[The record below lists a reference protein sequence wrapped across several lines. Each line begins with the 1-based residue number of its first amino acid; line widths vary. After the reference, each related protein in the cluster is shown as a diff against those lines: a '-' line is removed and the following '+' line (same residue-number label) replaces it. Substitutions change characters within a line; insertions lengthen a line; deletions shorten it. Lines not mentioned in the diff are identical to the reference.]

1 MDKKLLENS
10 ISAQMLEN
18 RTGENEDVTTDVV
31 VVGSG
36 FAGLSAAI
44 AAALA
49 GASVI
54 VLEKRETCGGNSLV
68 SGGTLTVAGS
78 SIQAREGIE
87 DSLELMEQDMLA
99 AGKGLND
106 HALVKCVAR
115 ESYPTLQW
123 LTNEIGV
130 RFQDRVDQFGG
141 HSLPRNHTPD
151 NASGA
156 EIIEPL
162 LVKAKELGVEIKT
175 RMALCKLLTDAK
187 VAVVGVEARDRTGC
201 IQKFWAN
208 RGVVL
213 ATGGFAGD
221 VEFRM
226 LHNPQLT
233 EAIDHTNQPETSA
246 EALTAAIELGAQCLH
261 MNEIQLAP
269 WVSPDEKGY
278 GVAPLLASY
287 TVLAY
292 GVAINPT
299 TGKRFINELADRKL
313 WTDTLFR
320 IGHPCIG
327 IADRAGVQNSGMEV
341 EPYVGQG
348 VIAKFEDLESLASA
362 YLIPQAALHQ
372 TIERYNHYVARHR
385 DEEFNKPLRERSK
398 PLSPPYYSVRLWPKV
413 HYTMGGLKI
422 DTKARVI
429 DRSDRP
435 IARLYAAGEV
445 TGGIHGAC
453 RLGGCAISECLIFG
467 RIAGQNAAANISIS

>member
-1 MDKKLLENS
+1 
-10 ISAQMLEN
+10 MLED
-18 RTGENEDVTTDVV
+18 RTGENGDATTDVI

-44 AAALA
+44 AAARA

-78 SIQAREGIE
+78 PIQAREGIE
-87 DSLELMEQDMLA
+87 DSLELMERDMLA

-106 HALVKCVAR
+106 RALVQCVAR

-130 RFQDRVDQFGG
+130 RFKDRADQFGG
-141 HSLPRNHTPD
+141 HSVPRNHTPH

-156 EIIEPL
+156 EIVEPL
-162 LVKAKELGVEIKT
+162 LAKARELGVEIQT
-175 RMALCKLLTDAK
+175 QMALCKLLADAGG
-187 VAVVGVEARDRTGC
+187 AVVGVEARDRMGRRP
-201 IQKFWAN
+201 QFQAS

-221 VEFRM
+221 VAFRM
-226 LHNPQLT
+226 LQVPQLA
-233 EAIDHTNQPETSA
+233 EAIDHTNQPDTTA
-246 EALTAAIELGAQCLH
+246 EALIAAIELGAQSLH
-261 MNEIQLAP
+261 LNEIQLVP

-292 GVAINPT
+292 GVAIDPT
-299 TGKRFINELADRKL
+299 TGKRFINELADRKH
-313 WTDTLFR
+313 WTDALFR

-327 IADRAGVQNSGMEV
+327 IADRAGVQNSGMDV

-348 VIAKFEDLESLASA
+348 AIAKFEDLESLASA
-362 YLIPQAALHQ
+362 YLVPQAALHQ
-372 TIERYNHYVARHR
+372 TIERYNHYVDRHR
-385 DEEFNKPLRERSK
+385 DEEFNKPLRERAK
-398 PLSPPYYSVRLWPKV
+398 PLSPPYYGVRLWPKV

-422 DTKARVI
+422 DTKARAL
-429 DRSDRP
+429 DRGDRP
-435 IARLYAAGEV
+435 IAGLYAAGEV

-467 RIAGQNAAANISIS
+467 RIAGKNAATNIR